1 MYPIFLLIQFSA
13 RNVLQTLSIMVSLL
27 STVGDDGGAV
37 DAHAQYVVGARS
49 AKGGREK
56 ESLSSPPLLVLILAP
71 AKQAKVAIINAT

>member
-1 MYPIFLLIQFSA
+1 
-13 RNVLQTLSIMVSLL
+13 MVSLL

-49 AKGGREK
+49 AKGGRQK
-56 ESLSSPPLLVLILAP
+56 ESLSSPPSSCPHSSAA